1 MACQLK
7 VTADFLTVAKIAAEV
22 PSTGDWDCANQT
34 EVRRI
39 FAPHF

>member
-1 MACQLK
+1 MACHLK

-22 PSTGDWDCANQT
+22 PSRGDWDWANQT

-39 FAPHF
+39 LIPHF